1 MSMPIVC
8 LPPLLKE
15 KIGFFR
21 GFFSKPQFKHF
32 ERLVSGFI
40 VSNNKTLQV
49 INDSF
54 GDGDQSSFNRFV
66 TTSDFDIGELDSLRL
81 DLVKKEFSLTRKG
94 CLVIDESLT
103 HKTGRKMDLVGL
115 HRSGVTKKI
124 ELGHMLVNSFYVD
137 LAGNEFPVKT
147 SFYVREGDCEKNGVS
162 FKTKRELAIEQMD
175 FALKNSLPVRL
186 VSVDAGYEG
195 EEFTK
200 EIKSRG
206 LDFIIGVRKSSK
218 FSFERKQRIDVGT
231 YLESLN
237 EKDFTSA
244 KIDFKEYFYHIKK
257 VYMRGIGKVKLVI
270 SYPKNEEENIK
281 YYITNLNES
290 ETTIIHLLIKR
301 WRIECFHRDAKQH
314 LGLEAYQVRKGRGI
328 QVVVPA
334 ILIAYTLVKICAKHL
349 KTPIRP
355 LKTIGEICRYLA
367 LIAYK
372 GIKWFRNLIKKPLEF
387 IKTLKRLVFTKTAK
401 V

>member
-1 MSMPIVC
+1 MSMPVVC
-8 LPPLLKE
+8 LPPVLKK
-15 KIGFFR
+15 KIEFFR
-21 GFFSKPQFKHF
+21 GFFSKPQYKHF
-32 ERLVSGFI
+32 ERLISGLI
-40 VSNNKTLQV
+40 VSQNKTLQV

-54 GDGDQSSFNRFV
+54 GHSDQSSLNRFV
-66 TTSDFDIGELDSLRL
+66 TSSDFDVDELDSLRL
-81 DLVKKEFSLTRKG
+81 NIAKQEFSLIRKG
-94 CLVIDESLT
+94 CLIIDESLA
-103 HKTGRKMDLVGL
+103 HKTGKKMDLVGL
-115 HRSGVTKKI
+115 HRSGVSKKI

-137 LAGNEFPVKT
+137 LDGNEFPVKT
-147 SFYVREGDCEKNGVS
+147 SFYVRECDCEKNGVS
-162 FKTKRELAIEQMD
+162 FKTKRELAIEQID
-175 FALKNSLPVRL
+175 FALENNLPVNL

-206 LDFIIGVRKSSK
+206 LDFIIGVRKSTK
-218 FSFERKQRIDVGT
+218 FSIERKQRIDVGT
-231 YLESLN
+231 YLQSLDEN
-237 EKDFTSA
+237 NFTSA
-244 KIDFKEYFYHIKK
+244 KIDSKEYFYHIKNIH
-257 VYMRGIGKVKLVI
+257 MRGIGKVKLVI
-270 SYPKNEEENIK
+270 SYPKDEEENIK
-281 YYITNLNES
+281 YYITNLKES
-290 ETTIIHLLIKR
+290 ETKIIHLLIKR

-372 GIKWFRNLIKKPLEF
+372 GMKWFRNLIKKPLEF

>member
-1 MSMPIVC
+1 MSMPVVC
-8 LPPLLKE
+8 LPPLLKK
-15 KIGFFR
+15 KISFFR
-21 GFFSKPQFKHF
+21 SFFSKPQFKHF
-32 ERLVSGFI
+32 ERFVSGLI
-40 VSNNKTLQV
+40 ISKNKTLQA
-49 INDSF
+49 INNSF
-54 GDGDQSSFNRFV
+54 GKSDQSSLNKFV
-66 TTSDFDIGELDSLRL
+66 TLSGFDVCELDSLRL
-81 DLVKKEFSLTRKG
+81 DLVKKEFSLTKKG
-94 CLVIDESLT
+94 CLIIDESLA
-103 HKTGRKMDLVGL
+103 HKTGKKMDLVGL

-147 SFYVREGDCEKNGVS
+147 SFYVRECDCEKNNVV
-162 FKTKRELAIEQMD
+162 FKTKRELAIEQID
-175 FALKNSLPVRL
+175 FALKNKLPVSL

-206 LDFIIGVRKSSK
+206 LDFIIGVRKSTK
-218 FSFERKQRIDVGT
+218 FSFSRKQRIDVGE

-237 EKDFTSA
+237 KDDFTSVR
-244 KIDFKEYFYHIKK
+244 IDFKEYFYHIKL
-257 VYMRGIGKVKLVI
+257 VHMRGIGKVKLVI
-270 SYPKNEEENIK
+270 SYPKNDEENIK
-281 YYITNLNES
+281 YYITNLS
-290 ETTIIHLLIKR
+290 EQEPIIIHFLIKR

-334 ILIAYTLVKICAKHL
+334 ILIAYTLVKICAKYL

-372 GIKWFRNLIKKPLEF
+372 GLRWFRNLIKKPLDF